1 MNKASLREEQNV
13 KIGIVTGASSGMGK
27 EFAVQLAASEKLD
40 EIWVVARR
48 ADRLEELAQEL
59 KTPLRIFALDLTHSE
74 SIDTLKQAFSE
85 SAPSVHWLINASGFA
100 KFGDF
105 STVSETDSLAMIDLD
120 VRALVWI
127 TLAAIPYMEPGGHI
141 LEVASTAAFQP
152 LPDMNIYAAAKAFVL
167 SYSRALNREL
177 GKRGVTVTAV
187 CPGWTKTEFFDVAR
201 QNADAGAVKNF
212 FFPSQPENVVRRAIR
227 DAKRGRD
234 VSVYGIFNKLHLFFA
249 KLLPASSVMTL
260 WDAMK

>member
-27 EFAVQLAASEKLD
+27 EFAVQLAASERLD

-74 SIDTLKQAFSE
+74 SIDTLKQALSE

-212 FFPSQPENVVRRAIR
+212 FFPSQPENVVRRAIH